1 MNRFTVTAMVA
12 LAGCAPS
19 LTPPSTESDPGRTT
33 TIVSDGYGQAG
44 VMVTSY
50 HNNGAPV
57 YDLSGSPADIWSVL
71 PSVYGD
77 LKIPIGTTD
86 PATRT
91 YGNTSLVLGRSL
103 GGQPVSRYLSCGT
116 DAFGVSLAERY
127 RVTMSVVTI
136 LTPGQN
142 GKTHVETRVSG
153 SAANP
158 SVSDARVE
166 CTSTGALEETIASR
180 IRMKLALSTLKQ

>member
-1 MNRFTVTAMVA
+1 MNRFAVMATVA

-19 LTPPSTESDPGRTT
+19 LTPPAPESDPGRTT
-33 TIVSDGYGQAG
+33 TVVSDAYGQAG

-57 YDLSGSPADIWSVL
+57 YDLTGSPADIWSVL

-77 LKIPIGTTD
+77 LRIPIGTTD
-86 PATRT
+86 PANRM
-91 YGNTSLVLGRSL
+91 YGNTSLVLNRSL
-103 GGQPVSRYLSCGT
+103 GGQPVSKYLSCGT
-116 DAFGVSLAERY
+116 DAFGVSLADRY
-127 RVTMSVVTI
+127 RVSMSVLTI

-153 SAANP
+153 TAANP
-158 SVSDARVE
+158 SVSDARAD
-166 CTSTGALEETIASR
+166 CTSTGALEEAIASR
-180 IRMKLALSTLKQ
+180 IRMKLALSSVKQ